1 MDEKRFL
8 HSEFVYTDAC
18 SRMNQVERLPD
29 GRLFTMAC
37 FCKSNSGGRFSKLPV
52 AQYIMGRVSEDEGRT
67 WKGPTFFYELPDTMP
82 MTSLAETLIDRD
94 GRIHAFFMRIA
105 NIAWNKASKTKGDI
119 TYLRMDDETGKNI
132 IYKKIE
138 CLDRYTGSMNNVIQ
152 LESGRIVAPF
162 STLSG
167 VEGSAFVSSVVYSDD
182 AGDTWHA
189 SNDVAVISDETH
201 IESGAVEPVVVQA
214 APGVLVMLIRTV
226 LNRIWYAVSYD
237 EGATWSQG
245 KPTLIPSSNAP
256 SVPLL
261 LPDGRIVLSWNNV
274 LGEPMH
280 GVRYS
285 FARQCLHAAVSNDGL
300 KTLEGV
306 RIVVRK
312 RACDPDDLLNCYPF
326 ASLAGNGEF
335 FLRPFSVN
343 NDDVHWGDPQATL
356 LRMRSEDLLDTEVE
370 NNFDEWI
377 TDCPVDEKGVR
388 VRPTKDGVAYACV
401 NFPYGVQGEINMTV
415 EASAIPAG
423 AKLLL
428 SDCYLDRLTFLPEK
442 RKDSHAEI
450 IGKPYVEAELPG
462 SGEWSI
468 TWDEDALTVTSAAGK
483 QTISMKEW
491 GRGFNHLTILFE
503 GEGGEA
509 FVRSFR
515 MKAVRAGMKTGI
527 EY

>member
-1 MDEKRFL
+1 MSEKRFL
-8 HSEFVYTDAC
+8 HCREIHTDAT
-18 SRMNQVERLPD
+18 SRMNQVEHLPD
-29 GRLFTMAC
+29 GRLFTMAS

-52 AQYIMGRVSEDEGRT
+52 SQYVMGRVSEDEGKT

-82 MTSLAETLIDRD
+82 MTALAETLIDRE
-94 GRIHAFFMRIA
+94 GRIHAFFMRIDS
-105 NIAWNKASKTKGDI
+105 ISWNKASQTKGDI
-119 TYLRMDDETGKNI
+119 TYLRMDDEAGKGI

-138 CLDRYTGSMNNVIQ
+138 CLDRYTGSMNNMIQ
-152 LESGRIVAPF
+152 LASGRIVAPF

-167 VEGSAFVSSVVYSDD
+167 VQGSTFVSSVVYSDD

-189 SNDVAVISDETH
+189 SNDVTVISDETH
-201 IESGAVEPVVVQA
+201 LESGAVEPVVVQA

-226 LNRIWYAVSYD
+226 LSRIWYSVSYD
-237 EGATWSQG
+237 EGATWSQA

-261 LPDGRIVLSWNNV
+261 LPDGRIILSWNNV

-312 RACDPDDLLNCYPF
+312 RACDPDELLNCYPF

-356 LRMRSEDLLDTEVE
+356 LRMRPDDLLETEVE
-370 NNFDEWI
+370 NSFDEWI
-377 TDCPVDEKGVR
+377 TDCPAGENGIR
-388 VRPTKDGVAYACV
+388 LEPTKDGVAYACV
-401 NFPYGVQGEINMTV
+401 NFPYATAGEITL
-415 EASAIPAG
+415 SADKNTAENVKVLF
-423 AKLLL
+423 AD
-428 SDCYLDRLTFLPEK
+428 SYLDRLTFLPEK
-442 RKDSHAEI
+442 KKGSHTEI
-450 IGKPYVEAELPG
+450 IGEPYVESELPKG
-462 SGEWSI
+462 TGWHI
-468 TWDEDALTVTSAAGK
+468 TWNAEELEITSGDQTRTV
-483 QTISMKEW
+483 SMEEW
-491 GRGFNHLTILFE
+491 GRGFNHMILLFE
-503 GEGGEA
+503 GDGELDVRA
-509 FVRSFR
+509 FH
-515 MKAVRAGMKTGI
+515 MKAASTGMKTGI